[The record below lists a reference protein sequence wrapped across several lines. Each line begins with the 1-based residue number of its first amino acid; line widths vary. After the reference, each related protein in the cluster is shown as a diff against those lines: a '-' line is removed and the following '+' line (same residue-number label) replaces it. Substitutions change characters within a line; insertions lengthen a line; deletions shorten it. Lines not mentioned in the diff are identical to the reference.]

1 MKKIDKITI
10 IALKMEGFKKFKE
23 MQEVRLDEITSISG
37 ANGEGKSSI
46 ADAVAFAF
54 FGTNFWGERDY
65 ERLRNPFCNETKVE
79 VTFVDQDGEIHN
91 LLRVRKGETTA
102 IMLDNQQINQN
113 SIPGTFAERDIF
125 LSILNPLYF
134 IEKIA
139 SDGRAF
145 LQRLLPPVENA
156 EVLAAMSEG
165 TRVLIENENIGAPE
179 QYIKTKRAEYRELEK
194 ACENIKGQIDLLN
207 TQRKEAFDTLDDVI
221 ARGNAIVE
229 EKGKMEEKQFEGID
243 VDELNAK
250 LQNVLPDGQGERHKE
265 LLAKKAEAE
274 ARQYV
279 SKCIGKMAELKTE
292 VAALSN
298 QSKSIAEKVKSI
310 KIGDVCPTCGTVVT
324 EENYNSIVSR
334 LREEYKLVCEKGR
347 NAVEAYKKLEELEK
361 ASIAKFEEF
370 RKEDIKKAEEELK
383 ALGSGNSS
391 EAEAIQKKLKYGNL
405 TEEEY
410 EKLCE
415 LRTKADEFA
424 KEVDRLCETDKI
436 PDKIEELEK
445 KLSGIKAEQ
454 KKCESLAKAVI
465 DFAAKKAEIVLK
477 NLKMNRAAIKL
488 TDVAKTTGEVK
499 DVFKF
504 TYDNKD
510 YHCLSASE
518 KIRAGL
524 EVSLLLS
531 RLTGLSYP
539 TYIDNAECI
548 TNKIDMPMGQV
559 VLAYAKK
566 EALNIQCRK
575 KQQIPMKEAA

>member
-91 LLRVRKGETTA
+91 LSRVRKGETTA
-102 IMLDNQQINQN
+102 LILDNQQINQN

-156 EVLAAMSEG
+156 EVFASMSEG

-207 TQRKEAFDTLDDVI
+207 TQHKEAFDTLDDVI
-221 ARGNAIVE
+221 ARGNVIVE

-292 VAALSN
+292 VAALCN

-334 LREEYKLVCEKGR
+334 LREEYKLVCEKGK

-415 LRTKADEFA
+415 LRIKADEFA

-559 VLAYAKK
+559 VLAYARK
-566 EALNIQCRK
+566 EALNVQCRK